1 MLNYDVIIIGGGVAG
16 YSAGMQCLEHGLKTA
31 IISSGQSALHFSSGS
46 IDLLSHSPITNQPI
60 RSPLKEIAKLDQQ
73 LPNHPYA
80 KLGVDKVLNA
90 LDWFQAKMQDEGLPL
105 SKLDS
110 LQNHYRITTMGTL
123 KPTWLSQPFVRK
135 IDYSFD
141 NLKGIKR
148 IVMLSVQ
155 GFRDF
160 QPQIAQDNLKRYTE
174 FSAIPIETINV
185 TLTAFGQLNRNPHDF
200 RSIDIS
206 RILRNDHQFKEFAD
220 QLMSAANTDDLVVL
234 PSIMGNGDG
243 LTLLNKLKG
252 YTKLNFHE
260 VPTMPP
266 SLLGIRIEDTM
277 MRTFIKNGGGLHK
290 GDEVLK
296 GNFEEDNGTLT
307 LTSVQTKKMAELPL
321 SAKHFIFATG
331 SFFSKGLIAQQ
342 QQILEPVFDLDMC
355 DIGERPDWHQG
366 EFFSPNPHEFLSFG
380 VQTDERFLPS
390 IQGKKVSNL
399 FCAGAVLS
407 DYNPISHGCGSGVAI
422 STAFNAVENIITD
435 RTEAMQLKEATV

>member
-16 YSAGMQCLEHGLKTA
+16 YAAGMQCLEYGLKTA

-60 RSPLKEIAKLDQQ
+60 RFPIKEIAKLEQQ

-80 KLGVDKVLNA
+80 KLGVGKVINA
-90 LDWFQAKMQDEGLPL
+90 LDWFQAKMEDEGLPL

-135 IDYSFD
+135 IDYNFD
-141 NLKGIKR
+141 NLKSIKR

-160 QPQIAQDNLKRYTE
+160 QPQIAQDNLKRYAE

-243 LTLLNKLKG
+243 LTLLNKLKD

-290 GDEVLK
+290 GDEVLN
-296 GNFEEDNGTLT
+296 GNFEENNGTLA
-307 LTSVQTKKMAELPL
+307 LSSVNTKKMGEFPL
-321 SAKHFIFATG
+321 SAEHFIFATG
-331 SFFSKGLIAQQ
+331 SFFSKGLVAQQ
-342 QQILEPVFDLDMC
+342 QQIVEPIFDLDMC
-355 DIGERPDWHQG
+355 DIGERPNWHQS
-366 EFFSPNPHEFLSFG
+366 EFFSHNPHEFLSFG
-380 VQTDERFLPS
+380 VQTDEQFLPY
-390 IQGKKVSNL
+390 IQGKKVRNL

-435 RTEAMQLKEATV
+435 RTRTMQLKEATV